1 MMDNIKIDRIN
12 ALAHKQ
18 KSVGLTEEEK
28 VEQAKLRREYL
39 DAVKGIIS
47 ISKKRMAAS
56 PILEKNMEEKK
67 EIRKKIF
74 KARKEHTDAWIRE
87 NSLRITEAL
96 TQLPEYR
103 NAERIMA
110 YADYNHEVIT
120 RYIIEQAWKDGKEVA
135 VPKVFGKDMVFYR
148 LTDFSQLES
157 GYFGIPEPK
166 EDGETVSWEEAM
178 MVMPGVAFDIN
189 CNRVGYGGGF
199 YDRFLEKHPEVCR
212 VAVGFSFQ
220 ILPEVPTEPTDIRPQ
235 VIVTEENI
243 YRDTQ

>member
-1 MMDNIKIDRIN
+1 MKKAVFLRIVLTAAVL
-12 ALAHKQ
+12 ALLL
-18 KSVGLTEEEK
+18 SGCRFVRVEEEERK
-28 VEQAKLRREYL
+28 PVDYIVVERRDIPEEL
-39 DAVKGIIS
+39 S
-47 ISKKRMAAS
+47 R
-56 PILEKNMEEKK
+56 LMEEKK

-178 MVMPGVAFDIN
+178 MVMPGVAFDVN

-243 YRDTQ
+243 YRDAQ

>member
-1 MMDNIKIDRIN
+1 
-12 ALAHKQ
+12 
-18 KSVGLTEEEK
+18 
-28 VEQAKLRREYL
+28 
-39 DAVKGIIS
+39 
-47 ISKKRMAAS
+47 
-56 PILEKNMEEKK
+56 MEEKK

-120 RYIIEQAWKDGKEVA
+120 R
-135 VPKVFGKDMVFYR
+135 YR

>member
-1 MMDNIKIDRIN
+1 
-12 ALAHKQ
+12 
-18 KSVGLTEEEK
+18 
-28 VEQAKLRREYL
+28 
-39 DAVKGIIS
+39 
-47 ISKKRMAAS
+47 
-56 PILEKNMEEKK
+56 MEEKK

-199 YDRFLEKHPEVCR
+199 YDRTLATLQPKPFTVGLAYSNALVPDFQPEAHDVPLD
-212 VAVGFSFQ
+212 A
-220 ILPEVPTEPTDIRPQ
+220 ILTDAGQ
-235 VIVTEENI
+235 VFP
-243 YRDTQ
+243 

>member
-1 MMDNIKIDRIN
+1 
-12 ALAHKQ
+12 
-18 KSVGLTEEEK
+18 
-28 VEQAKLRREYL
+28 
-39 DAVKGIIS
+39 
-47 ISKKRMAAS
+47 
-56 PILEKNMEEKK
+56 MEEKK

-166 EDGETVSWEEAM
+166 EDGEKVSWEEAM
-178 MVMPGVAFDIN
+178 MVMPGVAFDVN

-199 YDRFLEKHPEVCR
+199 YDVWLKCYGSQVTACGLAYDFQLRNEIPFERHDRMMDIVITPDEV
-212 VAVGFSFQ
+212 
-220 ILPEVPTEPTDIRPQ
+220 IRKGDAADD
-235 VIVTEENI
+235 NG
-243 YRDTQ
+243 

>member
-1 MMDNIKIDRIN
+1 
-12 ALAHKQ
+12 
-18 KSVGLTEEEK
+18 
-28 VEQAKLRREYL
+28 
-39 DAVKGIIS
+39 
-47 ISKKRMAAS
+47 
-56 PILEKNMEEKK
+56 MEEKK

-74 KARKEHTDAWIRE
+74 KARKEHTDAWILE

-178 MVMPGVAFDIN
+178 MVMPGVAFDVN

-199 YDRFLEKHPEVCR
+199 YDVWLKRHGSHVTACGLAYDFQLRNEIPFERHDRMMNIVITPDEV
-212 VAVGFSFQ
+212 
-220 ILPEVPTEPTDIRPQ
+220 IRKGDAADD
-235 VIVTEENI
+235 N
-243 YRDTQ
+243 D

>member
-1 MMDNIKIDRIN
+1 
-12 ALAHKQ
+12 
-18 KSVGLTEEEK
+18 
-28 VEQAKLRREYL
+28 
-39 DAVKGIIS
+39 
-47 ISKKRMAAS
+47 
-56 PILEKNMEEKK
+56 MEEKK

-74 KARKEHTDAWIRE
+74 KARKEHTDAWIQE

-148 LTDFSQLES
+148 LTDFSQLEF

-166 EDGETVSWEEAM
+166 EDGEKVSWEEAM
-178 MVMPGVAFDIN
+178 MVMPGVAFDVN

-220 ILPEVPTEPTDIRPQ
+220 ILPEVPTEPTDICPQ

-243 YRDTQ
+243 YRDAQ

>member
-1 MMDNIKIDRIN
+1 
-12 ALAHKQ
+12 
-18 KSVGLTEEEK
+18 
-28 VEQAKLRREYL
+28 
-39 DAVKGIIS
+39 
-47 ISKKRMAAS
+47 
-56 PILEKNMEEKK
+56 MEEKK

-157 GYFGIPEPK
+157 SYFGIPEPK

-243 YRDTQ
+243 YRDAQ

>member
-1 MMDNIKIDRIN
+1 
-12 ALAHKQ
+12 
-18 KSVGLTEEEK
+18 
-28 VEQAKLRREYL
+28 
-39 DAVKGIIS
+39 
-47 ISKKRMAAS
+47 
-56 PILEKNMEEKK
+56 MEEKK

-178 MVMPGVAFDIN
+178 MVMPGVAFDVN

-199 YDRFLEKHPEVCR
+199 YDVWLKRYGSQVTACGLAYDFQLRNEIPFERHDRMMDIVITPDEV
-212 VAVGFSFQ
+212 
-220 ILPEVPTEPTDIRPQ
+220 IRKGDAADD
-235 VIVTEENI
+235 N
-243 YRDTQ
+243 D

>member
-1 MMDNIKIDRIN
+1 
-12 ALAHKQ
+12 
-18 KSVGLTEEEK
+18 
-28 VEQAKLRREYL
+28 
-39 DAVKGIIS
+39 
-47 ISKKRMAAS
+47 
-56 PILEKNMEEKK
+56 MEEKK

-178 MVMPGVAFDIN
+178 MVMPGVAFDVN

-199 YDRFLEKHPEVCR
+199 YDVWLKRHGSQVTACGLAYDFQLRNEIPFERHDRMMNIVITPDEV
-212 VAVGFSFQ
+212 
-220 ILPEVPTEPTDIRPQ
+220 IRKGDAADD
-235 VIVTEENI
+235 N
-243 YRDTQ
+243 D

>member
-39 DAVKGIIS
+39 DAVKGNLRVHLNNIDIKGKGWQHHQS
-47 ISKKRMAAS
+47 WRKIWKKKRK
-56 PILEKNMEEKK
+56 LE
-67 EIRKKIF
+67 KKIF
-74 KARKEHTDAWIRE
+74 KARKEHTDAWILE

-135 VPKVFGKDMVFYR
+135 VPKGFRK
-148 LTDFSQLES
+148 
-157 GYFGIPEPK
+157 
-166 EDGETVSWEEAM
+166 
-178 MVMPGVAFDIN
+178 
-189 CNRVGYGGGF
+189 GYGILQT
-199 YDRFLEKHPEVCR
+199 DRFQS
-212 VAVGFSFQ
+212 AG
-220 ILPEVPTEPTDIRPQ
+220 IRLL
-235 VIVTEENI
+235 
-243 YRDTQ
+243 RDP